1 MAQSVKLKDGSYID
15 AGGVYDATQGKT
27 QEAVNAAQKTIN
39 SRVGTVI
46 QGTWSAGSVT
56 SSSSVQSYDLS
67 TITLPEGIWLVIG
80 HWEDNVGWLALIINA
95 TKSYMP
101 LMMGRHIGQTY
112 SDTLE
117 SFLVCKG
124 GQNVTLSLGFVS
136 PGKGLT
142 YSWSTPN
149 NLHRFQAICIG

>member
-27 QEAVNAAQKTIN
+27 QEAVNAAQNTIN
-39 SRVGTVI
+39 SRAGTVI

-56 SSSSVQSYDLS
+56 TSSSVAEYVIS

-80 HWEDNVGWLALIINA
+80 HWEDSVGWLSLIVGCNKPIA
-95 TKSYMP
+95 P

-112 SDTLE
+112 PNTLD
-117 SFLVCKG
+117 SFLVCQG
-124 GQNVTLSLGFVS
+124 GQKVTMKLGFTS

-142 YSWSTPN
+142 YSWDAPN
-149 NLHRFQAICIG
+149 HMHRFQAICIG